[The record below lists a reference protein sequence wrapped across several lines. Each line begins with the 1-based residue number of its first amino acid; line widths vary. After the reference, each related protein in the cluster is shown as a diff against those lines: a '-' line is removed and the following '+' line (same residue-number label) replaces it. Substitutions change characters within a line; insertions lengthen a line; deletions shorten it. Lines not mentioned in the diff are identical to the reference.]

1 MTNEELYI
9 SKMKEQITDGMYDH
23 LFVGRT
29 GLTFLDIGANI
40 GLVSIY
46 AVPYCSRIVAIEPSP
61 EIFFKLKENT
71 KDYLNIECHRVALS
85 PEIMPVDFYV
95 NDINFTASST
105 VNTYGH
111 RIMVQGATFM
121 NILSVNGLGHV
132 DVCKIDCEGAE
143 GESLNLD
150 QLDYAKG
157 IIDTYYIEVHNCPRT
172 GWEHKMGTI
181 IGNLCRCGY
190 KNMVINDKEGMALTA
205 KKR

>member
-46 AVPYCSRIVAIEPSP
+46 AVPYCKRIIAIEPDP
-61 EIFFKLKENT
+61 DTFARLVRNT
-71 KDYLNIECHRVALS
+71 KDYTIIECYQVALA
-85 PEIMPVDFYV
+85 PENKTVEFFQ

-105 VNTYGH
+105 VNTYGK
-111 RIMVQGATFM
+111 RIEVTGTRLRTLLIGLDVQH
-121 NILSVNGLGHV
+121 I
-132 DVCKIDCEGAE
+132 DVCKIDAEGAE

-150 QLDYAKG
+150 QLDYAKN
-157 IIDTYYIEVHNCPRT
+157 IIDTYYIEMHNCPKT
-172 GWEHKMGTI
+172 TWEHKLGTI
-181 IGNLCRCGY
+181 VGNLARCGY
-190 KNMVINDKEGMALTA
+190 KKMHIDDKEGMALTA
-205 KKR
+205 SK